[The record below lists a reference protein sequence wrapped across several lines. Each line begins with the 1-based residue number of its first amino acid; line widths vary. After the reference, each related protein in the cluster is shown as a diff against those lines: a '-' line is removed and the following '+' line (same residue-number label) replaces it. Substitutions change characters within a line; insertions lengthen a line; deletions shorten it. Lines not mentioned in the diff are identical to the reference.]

1 MSLVLWKTIE
11 PSRGLQTQNG
21 GADLSQIQKLKRTEK
36 QQHQQQ
42 QWQQADLEQ
51 IYLRLHKKKWKM
63 AALEWQSVEF
73 GRIRKLYKSFLYPLS
88 CVSTRFFRMHAIYIF
103 LSDCTKEQALSST
116 EINFGAYGLFDRS
129 LIYHKIDNK
138 HNIFIV

>member
-1 MSLVLWKTIE
+1 MSLVLWKTIK

-42 QWQQADLEQ
+42 QWQQANLEQ
-51 IYLRLHKKKWKM
+51 ICLWLHKKKWKM
-63 AALEWQSVEF
+63 TALEWQSVEF
-73 GRIRKLYKSFLYPLS
+73 GRIRKLYESFLYPLS

-116 EINFGAYGLFDRS
+116 EITFGAYGLFDRS